1 MKKNKILSTKK
12 LDPLLKEKA
21 GLRGI
26 EIIEKDFIS
35 IQPYFTEEK
44 KKYALE
50 LIGSG
55 IEHIIFTSP
64 NAVTELKPVLQ
75 NKSLSN
81 NLKLFCISGR
91 TKEAIINSGFP
102 VDNIIAI
109 AENAETLAG
118 KIIEQKIKDVI
129 FFCSNHRRDALPELL
144 KNTGVHV
151 TEVIVYETIQNQV
164 MISDDFDAVLFFSPS
179 AVQSFFSMNQLK
191 KNVVCFTI
199 GQTTA
204 DSLRNFTDNKI
215 IASTFPS
222 QEMMLDTAQKY
233 LQNINQHE

>member
-12 LDPLLKEKA
+12 LEPLLKEKA
-21 GLRGI
+21 WQRGI
-26 EIIEKDFIS
+26 EVIEKEFIS
-35 IQPYFTEEK
+35 IQPCFSKEK
-44 KKYALE
+44 KKYTTE
-50 LIGSG
+50 LIESG
-55 IEHIIFTSP
+55 IEYIVFTSP

-81 NLKLFCISGR
+81 NLKLFCISGK
-91 TKEAIINSGFP
+91 TKEAILNSGFP
-102 VDNIIAI
+102 IDNIIAI

-118 KIIEQKIKDVI
+118 KIIGEKIKQVI
-129 FFCSNHRRDALPELL
+129 FFCSNHRRDALPEPL
-144 KNTGVHV
+144 KNAGINV
-151 TEVIVYETIQNQV
+151 TEVIVYETIQNQEK
-164 MISDDFDAVLFFSPS
+164 ISDDFDAVLFFSPS
-179 AVQSFFSMNQLK
+179 AVQSFFTMNQLK

-222 QEMMLDTAQKY
+222 QEMMLDTVQKY
-233 LQNINQHE
+233 FQNINQHE